1 MSRRIVDDGDKKE
14 TLDGN
19 QGLQKPQRKKAIK
32 KITIQRNDG
41 SILRLTGKI
50 VQVLEAL
57 LGNIKSGCTGL
68 DFSRATTAF
77 RFANH
82 ICDLRKFGIAIET
95 TFEKAGDC
103 TIGRYFLREPL
114 TIIEGAAL

>member
-1 MSRRIVDDGDKKE
+1 MSRRVVDDGDKKE
-14 TLDGN
+14 TLDCN
-19 QGLQKPQRKKAIK
+19 QGLPKPSRKIATK
-32 KITIQRNDG
+32 KIAVKRQDG
-41 SILRLTGKI
+41 SILRLKGKI

-82 ICDLRKFGIAIET
+82 ICDLRKLGIAIET
-95 TFEKAGDC
+95 VWEAAGD
-103 TIGRYFLREPL
+103 THIGRYFLREPL
-114 TIIEGAAL
+114 TIVEGAAL